1 MSRLKDELEKCFYP
15 RNVAIVGVSPEKTN
29 LGKNIVSNLLAF
41 GYEGEILSI
50 GLRGGVVF
58 GQRVY
63 SSLEDIDHPVDL
75 AVLLTPAK
83 TVPGLLEVCGRK
95 GIKNVVIESGGFS
108 EMGKDGLPLENA
120 CVEVAGKHHIRFIG
134 PNGIGV

>member
-1 MSRLKDELEKCFYP
+1 MSHPKSDLEKCFYP
-15 RNVAIVGVSPEKTN
+15 KNVAIVGVSPDKTN
-29 LGKNIVSNLLAF
+29 LGKNIVGNLLAF

-58 GQRVY
+58 GQRIY
-63 SSLEDIDHPVDL
+63 PSLLDIDHPVDL

-83 TVPGLLEVCGRK
+83 TVPGLLEQCGKK

-108 EMGKDGLPLENA
+108 EMGEDGLPLEKA
-120 CVEVAGKHHIRFIG
+120 CLEVAEKYHIRFIG
-134 PNGIGV
+134 PNG